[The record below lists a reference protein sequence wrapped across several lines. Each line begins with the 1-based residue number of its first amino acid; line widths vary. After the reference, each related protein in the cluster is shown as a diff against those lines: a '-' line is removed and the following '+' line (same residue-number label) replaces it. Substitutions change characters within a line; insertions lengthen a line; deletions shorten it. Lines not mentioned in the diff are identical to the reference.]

1 MHVDRF
7 HTPAAHYYLSAAR
20 RLAGRP
26 LRGTQQA
33 AAGEHDSGLEELPAV
48 GHGSI
53 APWICLRL
61 DAGLDVTLEHVLVV
75 LLAGVFHN
83 FPFRMEGP
91 DTDAIPGLGVGL
103 RIVDREHVV
112 DVAHIPALEAFDC
125 MQLVAMRGTDRVEPG
140 FAIERDGVNHQRVS
154 LPTADRVS
162 EPGRVRVL
170 GMRAPIDGRDVEPTV
185 LLV

>member
-61 DAGLDVTLEHVLVV
+61 DAGLDVTLEHVLIV

-83 FPFRMEGP
+83 LPFRMEGP
-91 DTDAIPGLGVGL
+91 DTNAIPGLGVGL

-112 DVAHIPALEAFDC
+112 DVARVPALEALNGV
-125 MQLVAMRGTDRVEPG
+125 QLIAVRVADRVDPG
-140 FAIERDGVNHQRVS
+140 FAVEGGGVDHQRVA
-154 LPTADRVS
+154 LPMADRVS
-162 EPGRVRVL
+162 EPRW
-170 GMRAPIDGRDVEPTV
+170 
-185 LLV
+185 